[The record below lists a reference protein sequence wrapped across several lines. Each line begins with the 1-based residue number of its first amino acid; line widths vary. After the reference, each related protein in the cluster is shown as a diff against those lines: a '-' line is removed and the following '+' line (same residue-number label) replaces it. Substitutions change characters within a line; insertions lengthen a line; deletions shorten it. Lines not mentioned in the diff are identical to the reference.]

1 MSGNPDDTDA
11 VAARRGPSQ
20 TGEPTSVSQPRVSR
34 RKFLGGSVATGI
46 ALGAASSAVSWK
58 GAIAQSKRLVVTT
71 MPGPRWEQALKA
83 SATAYMAANP
93 DVEIDVLVSGYAKH
107 YQRIGTSLIED
118 SSDFDAHLFDPA
130 LIGQSYP
137 KLAPLNDLFDA
148 DPDWR
153 DHYLNGVL
161 QAYRGSWDW
170 DGGRYSVVHD
180 ANCMM
185 TWWRTDVF
193 EQHGL
198 PEPASFEQILEN
210 TLALNESKPD
220 SGFMT
225 CAGRA
230 NWFLGMTFTGMM
242 HAYGGRWYEN
252 DEMDRFG
259 RIDPAEGPGEIL
271 LDSPEVVAAA
281 EMLQKLSQVWNPASL
296 NALEFENA
304 EAFKNDI
311 SHQQVMWSGFMIL
324 QNPAENPTYHA
335 NLLSRDFPVGG
346 PDPVVGR
353 SGMKGGFGLAIP
365 KATKNIELMFDFAK
379 FTTSA
384 DNAENF
390 ILAGGQPSNV
400 SLFNSWGEQH
410 QYQVFKT
417 IAQGIANGH
426 HLSQFPEG
434 PEFFQILTQ
443 HIGDLVTGAAEPE
456 EACKGMKDDVQVLFE
471 RAGYI

>member
-1 MSGNPDDTDA
+1 MAKKTDPMADA
-11 VAARRGPSQ
+11 VQDRALSHTDKKEEPSQ
-20 TGEPTSVSQPRVSR
+20 DGVSR
-34 RKFLGGSVATGI
+34 RKFLGGSAAAGI
-46 ALGAASSAVSWK
+46 ALGATSSGVAWK

-71 MPGPRWEQALKA
+71 MPGPRWEDALKA
-83 SATAYMAANP
+83 SAKAYMAKNP
-93 DVEIDVLVSGYAKH
+93 AVEVEVLVSGYAEH

-137 KLAPLNDLFDA
+137 KLAPLTDLFDA
-148 DPDWR
+148 DPTWR
-153 DHYLNGVL
+153 DHYLNGVP

-170 DGGRYSVVHD
+170 DGVPYAVVHD

-193 EQHGL
+193 EEHGL
-198 PEPASFEQILEN
+198 PEPTSFEQILEN
-210 TLALNESKPD
+210 TAVLNQNKPG

-259 RIDPAEGPGEIL
+259 RIDPTDGPGEIL
-271 LDSPEVVAAA
+271 LDSPEVIAAA
-281 EMLQKLSQVWNPASL
+281 EMLQKLSKVWNQGSL

-324 QNPAENPTYHA
+324 QNPAENPAHHA
-335 NLLSRDFPVGG
+335 VLVSRDFPVGG
-346 PDPVVGR
+346 TNPVVGR

-365 KATKNIELMFDFAK
+365 KASKNIDLMFDFAK
-379 FTTSA
+379 FTTSG

-400 SLFNSWGEQH
+400 SLLNSWGEQH

-443 HIGDLVTGAAEPE
+443 HVGDLVTGAAEPA
-456 EACKGMKDDVQVLFE
+456 EACAGMKNDVEILFQ
-471 RAGYI
+471 RSGYI